1 MNEQEI
7 YLKVKKELQDKKN
20 KLNRAS
26 YKLRKE
32 KGTNKQIK
40 PKEIK
45 EPKQIK
51 PLKPVKEIKEIKE
64 IKKIEPKLKVNK
76 KPKIKVIKPLM
87 V

>member
-40 PKEIK
+40 AIK
-45 EPKQIK
+45 EPKLKAIK
-51 PLKPVKEIKEIKE
+51 
-64 IKKIEPKLKVNK
+64 EPKLKAIK
-76 KPKIKVIKPLM
+76 EPKLKAIKEPKLLM

>member
-1 MNEQEI
+1 MLSNQG
-7 YLKVKKELQDKKN
+7 KKETRNAIRK
-20 KLNRAS
+20 
-26 YKLRKE
+26 KE